1 MKKIHF
7 LIKEN
12 LSIYLSIKR
21 KDNIFAIKRPQHSF
35 LYLYK
40 DGWLSAIPNREP
52 FQTLTMT
59 RLFQPPRLPL
69 PTFNTQNLHFCI
81 KINKQQ
87 TTTISWQEFFLNT
100 PIYIVVLHPKVLRMA
115 KSLPKKW
122 KSKLKL
128 NILLLDRSTFTFLV
142 GILPFLTLRNF
153 GGGTS

>member
-12 LSIYLSIKR
+12 LSTYLSIKR

-87 TTTISWQEFFLNT
+87 TTTISWQEFFFKHT
-100 PIYIVVLHPKVLRMA
+100 YIHSGFAPKSA
-115 KSLPKKW
+115 EDGKIPTKKV
-122 KSKLKL
+122 KVNLSNSKM
-128 NILLLDRSTFTFLV
+128 
-142 GILPFLTLRNF
+142 
-153 GGGTS
+153 